1 MHEWMNRK
9 ATNETMKQSINEW
22 GNQWMKPWKMIQSI
36 NQRVS
41 ESMNES
47 MSGLMKWKRNEHEI
61 TWNEMNPM
69 SEWENEW
76 ASEIQYSTSSIILLA
91 LQNICIIMYNIYI
104 YISRLSMFAIHIKA
118 SIFHGLTTIFPRL
131 YPQVRCLNNLSSM
144 FEA

>member
-1 MHEWMNRK
+1 MNERISDWLMHACMHEWINKWMNEWMNASINDLMHEWMNRK

-22 GNQWMKPWKMIQSI
+22 GNQWMKPWKMIQSM

-104 YISRLSMFAIHIKA
+104 PFKHVCYS
-118 SIFHGLTTIFPRL
+118 
-131 YPQVRCLNNLSSM
+131 Y
-144 FEA
+144 